1 MKFPKLPCLVLL
13 LSLQYLTAVA
23 QVITIPTLSS
33 SQGSTST
40 ITFCKFD
47 TVTFTATGDSGLTPL
62 EHEFWIERGGT
73 IVFPL
78 GNGPQ
83 PQSSF
88 ATNTLQDGDIV
99 HARVW
104 TYDNG
109 GGNALTNTITINL
122 DEFSRPISF
131 SSDTINNTI
140 CGDEIVEFTVSNVIS
155 TTLFYFYVD
164 GIFIQG
170 PSHQTT
176 GFISS
181 ETIDPLGQSIGRISY
196 LDLTA
201 SFLVHSSTFF
211 AGLTFFHLNQPNI
224 SLDKEGDEKQAFE
237 LSFQGGTEIDLNP
250 YQRGFLPDNS
260 FLFLYNSVRFLEQ
273 NALFNFT
280 QEVLFSS
287 FFLSL
292 NQRLSFSNATNINSI
307 GFGMGIALEYF
318 DFGIQFNAPLRKIN
332 QVFAPSVFEL
342 YFSFDFS
349 PFRRNN
355 RGVYKRLQID
365 NY

>member
-1 MKFPKLPCLVLL
+1 MIKFC
-13 LSLQYLTAVA
+13 LSLFFLLMVKTIFA
-23 QVITIPTLSS
+23 QSESIISQSRFYQVENPSAFGLNFTNKVGVLYNTSTIDQENKLDDKYFFGALAFRDQNFSLGFDLNSYKIQNVDLVSTQARMNFVYVVQLSS
-33 SQGSTST
+33 STYFLPAIS
-40 ITFCKFD
+40 
-47 TVTFTATGDSGLTPL
+47 
-62 EHEFWIERGGT
+62 
-73 IVFPL
+73 L
-78 GNGPQ
+78 GYHNVSVNIP
-83 PQSSF
+83 SF
-88 ATNTLQDGDIV
+88 IFEDQ
-99 HARVW
+99 
-104 TYDNG
+104 
-109 GGNALTNTITINL
+109 IN
-122 DEFSRPISF
+122 
-131 SSDTINNTI
+131 
-140 CGDEIVEFTVSNVIS
+140 
-155 TTLFYFYVD
+155 
-164 GIFIQG
+164 
-170 PSHQTT
+170 QTT

-196 LDLTA
+196 PDLTA

-273 NALFNFT
+273 NTLFNFT

-307 GFGMGIALEYF
+307 GFGMGIALENF